1 MVLDFI
7 KNIARSIGSPV
18 AFAARAAGDKFVTS
32 AVFQS
37 LIEKVKD
44 LKDELNETIKETGVP
59 TGSVTPFAGQSA
71 PSGWLL
77 CNGAAVS
84 RTTYAALYAI
94 IGTTYGSG
102 NGSNT
107 FNLPDLQGRFPL
119 GANST
124 YARGAKG
131 GEETHIL
138 TVDEMPSHTH
148 TQNAHNHSASGSS
161 ASAGAHTHTL
171 TVNSGGSHNHTASSG
186 SNGSHA
192 HDIIIYGYGRSASL
206 NSGSDSSYRIQYDA
220 STANYSSGRFYTQT
234 SGSHTH
240 SVTVNSGGSHSH
252 TGSAQS
258 AGAHS
263 HTITVSVSS
272 TTATNQNTGGGKSHN
287 NMPPYLAMNYIIKY

>member
-32 AVFQS
+32 AVFQ
-37 LIEKVKD
+37 LLLEKVKD

-59 TGSVTPFAGQSA
+59 IGSVTPFAGQSA

-102 NGSNT
+102 NGSST
-107 FNLPDLQGRFPL
+107 FNLPDMQGRFLL
-119 GANST
+119 GVNSDH
-124 YARGAKG
+124 ARGTKG
-131 GEETHIL
+131 GEESHIL

-171 TVNSGGSHNHTASSG
+171 TVNSGGNHNHSASSG
-186 SNGSHA
+186 SAGSHRHTWLWGTNGPA
-192 HDIIIYGYGRSASL
+192 NGDNIMAGWGGV
-206 NSGSDSSYRIQYDA
+206 NSSNA
-220 STANYSSGRFYTQT
+220 YTDGLQIALA
-234 SGSHTH
+234 GAHTH
-240 SVTVNSGGSHSH
+240 SITVNSGGSHNHSG
-252 TGSAQS
+252 TAQS

-263 HTITVSVSS
+263 HTISVSVNS
-272 TTATNQNTGGGKSHN
+272 TTATNQNTGGGKAHN

>member
-32 AVFQS
+32 AVFRS

-59 TGSVTPFAGQSA
+59 IGSVTPFAGQSA

-102 NGSNT
+102 NGSST
-107 FNLPDLQGRFPL
+107 FNLPDMQGRFLL
-119 GANST
+119 GVNSDH
-124 YARGAKG
+124 ARGTKG
-131 GEETHIL
+131 GEESHIL

-171 TVNSGGSHNHTASSG
+171 TVNSGGNHNHSASSG
-186 SNGSHA
+186 SAGSHRHNWLWGTNGPA
-192 HDIIIYGYGRSASL
+192 NGDNIMAGWGGL
-206 NSGSDSSYRIQYDA
+206 NSSNA
-220 STANYSSGRFYTQT
+220 YTDGLQIALA
-234 SGSHTH
+234 GAHTH
-240 SVTVNSGGSHSH
+240 SITVNSGGSHNHSG
-252 TGSAQS
+252 TAQS

-263 HTITVSVSS
+263 HTISVSVSS
-272 TTATNQNTGGGKSHN
+272 TTATNQNTGGGKAHN

>member
-59 TGSVTPFAGQSA
+59 IGSVTPFAGQSA

-102 NGSNT
+102 NGSST
-107 FNLPDLQGRFPL
+107 FNLPDMQGRFPL
-119 GANST
+119 GADT
-124 YARGAKG
+124 AYARGAKG
-131 GEETHIL
+131 GEESHIL

-171 TVNSGGSHNHTASSG
+171 TVNSGGSHNHSASSG
-186 SNGSHA
+186 SAGSHRHNWLWGTNGPA
-192 HDIIIYGYGRSASL
+192 NGGNIMAGWGGV
-206 NSGSDSSYRIQYDA
+206 NSSNAYNDGLQIA
-220 STANYSSGRFYTQT
+220 LAGA
-234 SGSHTH
+234 HTH
-240 SVTVNSGGSHSH
+240 SITVNSGGSHNHSG
-252 TGSAQS
+252 TAQS
-258 AGAHS
+258 AGGHS

-272 TTATNQNTGGGKSHN
+272 TTATNQNTGGGKAHN
-287 NMPPYLAMNYIIKY
+287 NMPPYLTMNYIIKY